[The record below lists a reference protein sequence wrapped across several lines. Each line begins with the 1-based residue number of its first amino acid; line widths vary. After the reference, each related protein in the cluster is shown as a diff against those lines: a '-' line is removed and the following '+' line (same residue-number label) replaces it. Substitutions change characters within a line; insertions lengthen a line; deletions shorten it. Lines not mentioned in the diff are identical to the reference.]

1 MEEALTAKKRNSL
14 DNSKFA
20 LVYKDDKGK
29 TIRKYPVHDKAHVQ
43 AASKMFPRGVPE
55 KYQGKVARRILA
67 EAREYKLDT
76 SGWDNVNK
84 AADKKVV
91 QEFEDPIKSLQEA
104 TSGSMNFMNHL
115 MTINLLNSGSVQESL
130 KQLSRNNLK
139 PVMFMGFMD
148 PDNVNRCEYKDLEKH
163 VIYATDNGTLYASFF
178 NSFSRTKEISE
189 IALSLDSFINDLPN
203 KKVSQEHIPT
213 HMSDCMISLSDE
225 GRTIHSRGNVPM
237 KLEYE
242 DAFFMNAYY
251 SYFAVY
257 EAFEFK
263 KNSLYKDISKVI
275 LSQLDGDESHFDF
288 ESVDVTQETFGSAKI
303 HIRFRY
309 DDDPYVVVIPTESM
323 KTLPAKLYRESA
335 RDTDTEGSGEMNNT
349 EETPIQEQE
358 EVDENGLI
366 KVKNIPSDMMYFG
379 SFKDFGNNMLKL
391 SKPRLFVTPYM
402 GIASIFTVDRSRYNI
417 PPGESVNLAYDEWNS
432 DDNEEPFEEIHTI
445 VEGIPDFPERSFES
459 TGWIYGVDISKYK
472 DNIYQESWMNPE
484 KEFLIIDVPELPI
497 AKKIRHE
504 MIVNV
509 RGGELRKVP
518 QKEVVQES
526 IASALPG
533 HRFDA
538 MMDHMRRRVDLRNH
552 FLIFKHQ
559 HGLNKSFLKRTKL
572 QLENISDGR
581 EPFMLLGFL
590 TVGDVRH
597 TPVKDLDRHT
607 LYKASDG
614 VYTKLLNTKGELEK
628 VAETGTEFIDSFDS
642 VRVPVANIPERM
654 QKYCDVYMYRDDVIR
669 AMIYGMT
676 LIPAFAFIN
685 TYLFQSNVP
694 IEFIHKSDTVSM
706 HTYYAYFAAYETMGY
721 CLAGLGRKIWL
732 LVAKVWGEF
741 SQPSFRKITIKEES
755 DTKTSVVA
763 SIISRD
769 RGFDLKFTI
778 ENFESVYCE
787 ILNEDGSK
795 VKWFHKYTK
804 PITIRESE
812 GMDPEDYEDIHD
824 HLEDEDDIYN
834 ESWTDFK
841 NGVHPSSGLMFHVS
855 LKDDMDGKEIKP
867 QLPSYITDG
876 GELNDNYKEDTETK
890 RLCVSPS
897 IEGCLMAIMN
907 YKKLKKH
914 IGDKLYVYTPEK
926 PFSQYK
932 HKTNKEIVKDKLV
945 FDANITKE
953 AWILEPCKLKLYGII
968 RLKKVDNLKEK
979 STVEKDIKVNV
990 IDVDY
995 EWLMKP
1001 KAVEKFNSSPIQES
1015 GDMKTTKG
1023 YRYTD
1028 GRSGEGIYDAL
1039 NYEMYQRNGLSP
1051 SLWLEFLNS
1060 DACKWLPKPPKYDD
1074 NNESWFTEEGN
1085 EKFKKLTLPTIKKYI
1100 KNVKMETKNIPN
1112 AQIVYSDEYQ
1122 FIINKD
1128 IRIQEG
1134 AYTNSGINRANV
1146 HPVKMVYQRFSTKNK
1161 EQLEPIKKF
1170 WEISDKYFPEP
1181 HMTGGFGWD
1190 WTGWETDFAY
1200 GIIINEDEIP
1210 PEFMEELKAEFP
1222 DMILDENFLIPNEY
1236 EETYECTFEE
1246 MDATYDKIWAKGFL
1260 ECELEEY
1267 PALGKMK
1274 ISVIYKKDADELNKE
1289 ISKYIKTVD
1298 EPDTVQEAFFG
1309 IGFGNLRKTIAD
1321 KLGAYCTV
1329 TNVQNPTGK
1338 EEKFVVKSKENPED
1352 FINVI
1357 STGNGVKAYGYK
1369 NSERFS
1375 IFNNAS
1381 LSAAAQKLIDA
1392 ICDEFNIKLSVQEA
1406 FSMFID
1412 DEVSPRQ

>member
-1 MEEALTAKKRNSL
+1 MMEEALTAKKRNSL

-67 EAREYKLDT
+67 EAREHKLDT

-84 AADKKVV
+84 AADKKKVV

-139 PVMFMGFMD
+139 PVMFMGFMN

-213 HMSDCMISLSDE
+213 HMNDCMISLSDE

-263 KNSLYKDISKVI
+263 ENSLYKDISKVI

-309 DDDPYVVVIPTESM
+309 DNDPYVVVIPTESM

-349 EETPIQEQE
+349 EETPIQEQ

-445 VEGIPDFPERSFES
+445 VEGIPDFPERSFEN
-459 TGWIYGVDISKYK
+459 TGWIYGIDISKYK

-538 MMDHMRRRVDLRNH
+538 MMDYMRKRVDLRNH
-552 FLIFKHQ
+552 FLLFKHQ
-559 HGLNKSFLKRTKL
+559 HGLNKSFLKRTQL

-597 TPVKDLDRHT
+597 TPIKDLDRHA

-628 VAETGTEFIDSFDS
+628 VAETGTEFIDSFES

-654 QKYCDVYMYRDDVIR
+654 RTCDVYMYRDDVLR
-669 AMIYGMT
+669 AMLYGMVG
-676 LIPAFAFIN
+676 LPVFAFIN

-721 CLAGLGRKIWL
+721 CLAGLGRKIWIL
-732 LVAKVWGEF
+732 IAKIWGEF

-778 ENFESVYCE
+778 ENFVSVNCE
-787 ILNEDGSK
+787 LLNEDGTK
-795 VKWFHKYTK
+795 VKSIHKYTK

-824 HLEDEDDIYN
+824 HIDDEDDIYN
-834 ESWTDFK
+834 ES
-841 NGVHPSSGLMFHVS
+841 
-855 LKDDMDGKEIKP
+855 
-867 QLPSYITDG
+867 
-876 GELNDNYKEDTETK
+876 
-890 RLCVSPS
+890 
-897 IEGCLMAIMN
+897 
-907 YKKLKKH
+907 
-914 IGDKLYVYTPEK
+914 
-926 PFSQYK
+926 
-932 HKTNKEIVKDKLV
+932 
-945 FDANITKE
+945 
-953 AWILEPCKLKLYGII
+953 
-968 RLKKVDNLKEK
+968 
-979 STVEKDIKVNV
+979 
-990 IDVDY
+990 
-995 EWLMKP
+995 
-1001 KAVEKFNSSPIQES
+1001 
-1015 GDMKTTKG
+1015 GDMETIKG

-1028 GRSGEGIYDAL
+1028 GRDGEGIYEAL
-1039 NYEMYQRNGLSP
+1039 KSEMYQKNGLTP
-1051 SLWLEFLNS
+1051 APWREFLDS

-1085 EKFKKLTLPTIKKYI
+1085 EKFKELTLPIVKEYI
-1100 KNVKMETKNIPN
+1100 KNVKMETKNLPTE
-1112 AQIVYSDEYQ
+1112 QIVYSDDYQ

-1128 IRIQEG
+1128 IRVQEG
-1134 AYTNSGINRANV
+1134 IGINLADPDYV
-1146 HPVKMVYQRFSTKNK
+1146 PSGKSK
-1161 EQLEPIKKF
+1161 E
-1170 WEISDKYFPEP
+1170 
-1181 HMTGGFGWD
+1181 
-1190 WTGWETDFAY
+1190 
-1200 GIIINEDEIP
+1200 
-1210 PEFMEELKAEFP
+1210 
-1222 DMILDENFLIPNEY
+1222 
-1236 EETYECTFEE
+1236 
-1246 MDATYDKIWAKGFL
+1246 
-1260 ECELEEY
+1260 ELEE
-1267 PALGKMK
+1267 
-1274 ISVIYKKDADELNKE
+1274 EL
-1289 ISKYIKTVD
+1289 SKYIKTV

-1321 KLGAYCTV
+1321 KLGSYCTV

-1338 EEKFVVKSKENPED
+1338 EEKFVVKSNENPED
-1352 FINVI
+1352 FVNVI
-1357 STGNGVKAYGYK
+1357 STGTGVKAYGYK
-1369 NSERFS
+1369 HGERFS
-1375 IFNNAS
+1375 IFNNAT
-1381 LSAAAQKLIDA
+1381 LSAAAQRLIDA

-1406 FSMFID
+1406 FSMFLD

>member
-1 MEEALTAKKRNSL
+1 MVDLSNVIMMEEALTAKKRNSL
-14 DNSKFA
+14 DNSEFA
-20 LVYKDDKGK
+20 LVYKNDKGK

-55 KYQGKVARRILA
+55 KYRERVANRILR
-67 EAREYKLDT
+67 EARKYDLDT
-76 SGWDNVNK
+76 SGWENVHKAVNK
-84 AADKKVV
+84 HV

-104 TSGSMNFMNHL
+104 TSGSYNFMNHL

-130 KQLSRNNLK
+130 KQLDRNGLK

-163 VIYATDNGTLYASFF
+163 VIYAAGNGTLYASFF

-189 IALSLDSFINDLPN
+189 IALSLDALIDDLPN

-213 HMSDCMISLSDE
+213 HMNDCMITLSDDN
-225 GRTIHSRGNVPM
+225 RVIHSKGNVPM
-237 KLEYE
+237 KMIYE
-242 DAFFMNAYY
+242 EAFYMNTYY
-251 SYFAVY
+251 SYFATY

-263 KNSLYKDISKVI
+263 RNSLYKDISKVI
-275 LSQLDGDESHFDF
+275 LEQFSGDESQFDF
-288 ESVDVTQETFGSAKI
+288 ESVDVVQETHGSAKI

-309 DDDPYVVVIPTESM
+309 DNEPFVVVIQTESM

-335 RDTDTEGSGEMNNT
+335 RNEEGSGEMSNT
-349 EETPIQEQE
+349 EETPIQEQ

-445 VEGIPDFPERSFES
+445 VEGIPDFPERSFEN
-459 TGWIYGVDISKYK
+459 TGWIYGIDISKYK

-518 QKEVVQES
+518 QKEVVQEGTS
-526 IASALPG
+526 SALPG

-538 MMDHMRRRVDLRNH
+538 MLDYHLKLVVNLRNH
-552 FLIFKHQ
+552 FMIFKYQ
-559 HGLNKSFLKRTKL
+559 HGLSKSALKRAKL
-572 QLENISDGR
+572 QLESVSDGR
-581 EPFMLLGFL
+581 EPYMLIGYCAP
-590 TVGDVRH
+590 GNVRH
-597 TPVKDLDRHT
+597 SPIKDLDRHAV
-607 LYKASDG
+607 YKASDG
-614 VYTKLLNTKGELEK
+614 VYSKLFNTKGELEK
-628 VAETGTEFIDSFDS
+628 VAETGTELIDSFETM
-642 VRVPVANIPERM
+642 RVPVANIPEHMRS
-654 QKYCDVYMYRDDVIR
+654 CDVYMYRDDIIR
-669 AMIYGMT
+669 TMIYGMT
-676 LIPAFAFIN
+676 LLPAFAFIN
-685 TYLFQSNVP
+685 TMLYQKDVP
-694 IEFIHKSDTVSM
+694 IEFIHKSDTVSV
-706 HTYYAYFAAYETMGY
+706 HTYYAYFATYEALGY

-732 LVAKVWGEF
+732 LVARVWAEL
-741 SQPSFRKITIKEES
+741 SQPNFRKITIKEES
-755 DTKTSVVA
+755 DTKTSVVV
-763 SIISRD
+763 SIISND
-769 RGFDLKFTI
+769 RGFDLKFTF
-778 ENFESVYCE
+778 ENFESKTCK
-787 ILNEDGSK
+787 IFNEDGSK
-795 VKWFHKYTK
+795 VKWFHKYSK
-804 PITIRESE
+804 PVTIRESE
-812 GMDPEDYEDIHD
+812 GMDPEDYEDLHD
-824 HLEDEDDIYN
+824 HADDEDDI
-834 ESWTDFK
+834 
-841 NGVHPSSGLMFHVS
+841 
-855 LKDDMDGKEIKP
+855 
-867 QLPSYITDG
+867 
-876 GELNDNYKEDTETK
+876 
-890 RLCVSPS
+890 
-897 IEGCLMAIMN
+897 
-907 YKKLKKH
+907 
-914 IGDKLYVYTPEK
+914 
-926 PFSQYK
+926 
-932 HKTNKEIVKDKLV
+932 
-945 FDANITKE
+945 
-953 AWILEPCKLKLYGII
+953 
-968 RLKKVDNLKEK
+968 
-979 STVEKDIKVNV
+979 
-990 IDVDY
+990 
-995 EWLMKP
+995 
-1001 KAVEKFNSSPIQES
+1001 FNES

-1028 GRSGEGIYDAL
+1028 GRNGEGIYEAL
-1039 NYEMYQRNGLSP
+1039 KSEMYQKNGLTP
-1051 SLWLEFLNS
+1051 APWREFLDS
-1060 DACKWLPKPPKYDD
+1060 DAGKWLPKPPKYNDS
-1074 NNESWFTEEGN
+1074 NESWFTEEGN
-1085 EKFKKLTLPTIKKYI
+1085 EKFKELTLPIVKEYI
-1100 KNVKMETKNIPN
+1100 KNVKMESKNLPT
-1112 AQIVYSDEYQ
+1112 AQIVYSDDYQ

-1128 IRIQEG
+1128 IHVQEG

-1146 HPVKMVYQRFSTKNK
+1146 RPVKMVYQRFSTKNK

-1222 DMILDENFLIPNEY
+1222 DMIFDENFLIPIQY

-1274 ISVIYKKDADELNKE
+1274 ISVIYKKDADELNKD
-1289 ISKYIKTVD
+1289 ISKYIKTV

-1321 KLGAYCTV
+1321 KLGKYCTV

-1338 EEKFVVKSKENPED
+1338 EEKFVVKSNEDPED
-1352 FINVI
+1352 FVNVI

-1369 NSERFS
+1369 HGERFS

-1381 LSAAAQKLIDA
+1381 LSAAAQRLIDA
-1392 ICDEFNIKLSVQEA
+1392 ICEEFNIQLSVQES
-1406 FSMFID
+1406 FTMRFLED
-1412 DEVSPRQ
+1412 NEVSPRQ